1 MDATFGVGCMRV
13 EASAS
18 DMGLLLKL
26 MGANPLTQAAATKVQ
41 TKRKELEEAE
51 REQEQAQAQ
60 TPAEAMPP
68 EATAGSQITGL
79 TGNANEGIPTE
90 QPGTTATPRVQV
102 SKTFFIDN
110 FGTDGQSIIKI
121 MEENGEGDMVPRLLN
136 LLKQE
141 QDAILSD
148 FDWWKTEDWNHISV
162 RDQDFTMLAQHPD
175 RLELPFR
182 KAVAASRRA
191 QTTEEREGVWKE
203 WGDRLSAESRLSR
216 RERGILA
223 KAADLIAAYGD
234 MNVQTMT
241 SHGLQGTSAEISAL
255 IKSHGFLYDIHTVG
269 KGRRSDDRSFYY
281 GRTKPPI
288 LLKTVD
294 RFIANLWDMD
304 GEIGMTPLNAPRL
317 ILPFDSKRGPDYADV
332 LKHTLGVGNIMWEGE
347 RFVIEGDRA
356 VLKACEVAL
365 PHLSNAKA
373 EANLLL
379 RCANGDEWAG
389 RYIAY
394 HTAGTHTQV
403 SLLKSWGVSEDE
415 LMERGLNNGD

>member
-1 MDATFGVGCMRV
+1 MRI
-13 EASAS
+13 ETSAS
-18 DMGLLLKL
+18 DMAALLKL
-26 MGANPLTQAAATKVQ
+26 APLVGAAVRVGGSMAASAAKDKVAEK
-41 TKRKELEEAE
+41 TKELAEA
-51 REQEQAQAQ
+51 RQEQAE
-60 TPAEAMPP
+60 AEKNPTEERPP
-68 EATAGSQITGL
+68 EATAGSEITGL
-79 TGNANEGIPTE
+79 TGNANAGVPTE
-90 QPGTTATPRVQV
+90 QPGTNAPPRVQV

-110 FGTDGQSIIKI
+110 FGVDGEAIIKI

-148 FDWWKTEDWNHISV
+148 FDWWKTEDWGHISV
-162 RDQDFTMLAQHPD
+162 RDHDFTMLAQHAD

-182 KAVAASRRA
+182 KAVTASRRA
-191 QTTEEREGVWKE
+191 KTNEEREMVWKE

-216 RERGILA
+216 RERGILT
-223 KAADLIAAYGD
+223 KAAELIAEYGD

-241 SHGLQGTSAEISAL
+241 SHGLQGTSAEISSL

-269 KGRRSDDRSFYY
+269 KGRRADDRSFYY
-281 GRTKPPI
+281 GCTKPPI

-317 ILPFDSKRGPDYADV
+317 ILPFESKRGADYADV
-332 LKHTLGVGNIMWEGE
+332 LKHTLGVGNIMWEGQQ
-347 RFVIEGDRA
+347 FVIEGDRA

-365 PHLSNAKA
+365 PHLTNAKP
-373 EANLLL
+373 EADLLL
-379 RCANGDEWAG
+379 RCVNGDEWAA
-389 RYIAY
+389 RFIAY
-394 HTAGTHTQV
+394 QTAGTHTQV

-415 LMERGLNNGD
+415 LTRRGLNDGQ